1 MKLIA
6 KAKEMRERNAD
17 IWVARRLEAC
27 MTDERAFRKALEGL
41 TKAAGER
48 SSYRKEKLAGELYE
62 ILFKRAKENK
72 LLRT

>member
-27 MTDERAFRKALEGL
+27 LGDEREFNKALEGL

-48 SSYRKEKLAGELYE
+48 SSYRQEKLAGELYE
-62 ILFKRAKENK
+62 ILFTRAKENK

>member
-6 KAKEMRERNAD
+6 QAKQRRERNAD

-27 MTDERAFRKALEGL
+27 MADERVFSKALEGL

-48 SSYRKEKLAGELYE
+48 SSYRKEKLASELYE
-62 ILFKRAKENK
+62 ILFKRAKENR